1 MNGRISE
8 SGKAAISSYIGSRSD
23 RGPGV
28 VGRSRLRSN
37 GVLSAGSP
45 ETKKPSRGWVFVHL
59 AESQG
64 FEPWVPLRVQRISN
78 PSRSTTPATL
88 QVGAHD
94 SSFAAAD
101 KALRQGNTEP
111 LRHFFVGFDNAAQP
125 LAEAV
130 LVHLLTGFLVPQAAA
145 VGAEFVA
152 QYNFALEQA
161 ELQLE
166 VHQQQAGIVKQLLED
181 VVDLEGQ
188 LAHALQLFGGGPAE
202 GNHMGFVDEG
212 VALGVILEEQLEGW
226 RSEFAALFDT
236 QALDQAAGGVVTHD
250 AFHGHH

>member
-8 SGKAAISSYIGSRSD
+8 SGKAAITSYIGSRSD
-23 RGPGV
+23 RGPGALQAPIKR
-28 VGRSRLRSN
+28 GPFRRLTRN
-37 GVLSAGSP
+37 EKTQPRLG
-45 ETKKPSRGWVFVHL
+45 FFHL

-101 KALRQGNTEP
+101 KALRQGDAQA
-111 LRHFFVGFDNAAQP
+111 LGDFFVGFDDVAQT

-130 LVHLLTGFLVPQAAA
+130 LVHLLAGFLVPQAAA

-152 QYNFALEQA
+152 EGDFALEQA
-161 ELQLE
+161 ELQFE
-166 VHQQQAGIVKQLLED
+166 VDQLQAGVVEQFLED
-181 VVDLEGQ
+181 VVDL
-188 LAHALQLFGGGPAE
+188 
-202 GNHMGFVDEG
+202 
-212 VALGVILEEQLEGW
+212 
-226 RSEFAALFDT
+226 
-236 QALDQAAGGVVTHD
+236 
-250 AFHGHH
+250 

>member
-28 VGRSRLRSN
+28 VGRSRRRPN
-37 GVLSAGSP
+37 GVLCAGSP
-45 ETKKPSRGWVFVHL
+45 YTTKPGRGGACLHLARSRGLQPCVPSR
-59 AESQG
+59 
-64 FEPWVPLRVQRISN
+64 VPRTPT

-101 KALRQGNTEP
+101 KALRQGDAQA
-111 LRHFFVGFDNAAQP
+111 LGDFFVGFDDVAQT

-130 LVHLLTGFLVPQAAA
+130 LVHLLAGFLVPQAAA

-152 QYNFALEQA
+152 
-161 ELQLE
+161 
-166 VHQQQAGIVKQLLED
+166 
-181 VVDLEGQ
+181 EG
-188 LAHALQLFGGGPAE
+188 
-202 GNHMGFVDEG
+202 
-212 VALGVILEEQLEGW
+212 
-226 RSEFAALFDT
+226 
-236 QALDQAAGGVVTHD
+236 
-250 AFHGHH
+250 